1 MFTAIDPDRSSRKVG
16 VLTVIVG
23 FEPKLFPK
31 SSELPAV
38 YSEFELRVVLLKS
51 AKFAELIDVNV
62 SEPED
67 VRIMEEERL

>member
-1 MFTAIDPDRSSRKVG
+1 MDPDRSSRKVG

-31 SSELPAV
+31 SSELPEV
-38 YSEFELRVVLLKS
+38 YSEFELRVVVLKS
-51 AKFAELIDVNV
+51 AKFAELMDVNV

-67 VRIMEEERL
+67 VRIIEEERL